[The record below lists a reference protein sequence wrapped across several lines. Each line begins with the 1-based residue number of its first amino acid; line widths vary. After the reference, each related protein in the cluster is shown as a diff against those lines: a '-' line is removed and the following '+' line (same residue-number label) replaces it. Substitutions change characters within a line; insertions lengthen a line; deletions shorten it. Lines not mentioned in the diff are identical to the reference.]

1 MHGAA
6 KQPIGI
12 MDSGIGG
19 VSVLSALMKKLPY
32 ENVVYFGDTAHMP
45 YGKRSVDEV
54 RLYTCKILDFLISQH
69 CKLIV
74 IACNTASA
82 ATEDLIKTHYESK
95 VKIVNVIDP
104 IVAYITQ
111 NYAHKK
117 VGLLCTD
124 LTHKLGIFERKIED
138 QGDDIRLISFRASQL
153 AHMIETEFENTEKMK
168 KLIQEY
174 FFHHQFK
181 NVDAV
186 ILGCTH
192 YLWLKESFK
201 ELNPFIDWVEPSTL
215 LANEAEVYLKEQNNL
230 CSSPDEFHQ
239 SEVFFY
245 QSGNCK
251 DFFDLAGR
259 LTPTGFHKNF
269 IVNSVS

>member
-1 MHGAA
+1 MNLIA

-45 YGKRSVDEV
+45 YGKRTLDEV
-54 RLYTCKILDFLISQH
+54 RLYTSKILDFLIDQH
-69 CKLIV
+69 CKLII

-82 ATEDLIKTHYESK
+82 ATEDLLNTHYKDK
-95 VKIVNVIDP
+95 VKIFNVIDP
-104 IVAYITQ
+104 VVHYVTQ
-111 NYAHKK
+111 RYSHRK

-153 AHMIETEFENTEKMK
+153 AHMIETEFENKEQLK
-168 KLIQEY
+168 KLIREY

-181 NVDAV
+181 NVEAV

-192 YLWLKESFK
+192 YLWLKENFIK
-201 ELNPFIDWVEPSTL
+201 LDPFIDWIEPSTL
-215 LANEAEVYLKEQNNL
+215 LAIEAEAYLTAENNL
-230 CSSPDEFHQ
+230 CRPLDGLPQ
-239 SEVFFY
+239 SEAIFY
-245 QSGNCK
+245 QSGNNSI
-251 DFFDLAGR
+251 FFELANR
-259 LTPTGFHKNF
+259 LTPPDFQKSF
-269 IVNSVS
+269 IANCTV